1 VSDHQ
6 QDSSRES
13 KRSVF
18 ALITELPHLL
28 AQLIRAEIDLLKA
41 ELLYKLKGTGIGLG
55 LIAVAI
61 SLLSVVLTLLAV
73 AGILALSLVVPAW
86 AAVLIVAGAVLV
98 LALVMLAIGAALLSR
113 TKAPVP
119 ERTIA
124 SVREDIARIRG
135 DNVAK
140 SRKSRRGA

>member
-1 VSDHQ
+1 MTHNQ
-6 QDSSRES
+6 QEPSRES

-28 AQLIRAEIDLLKA
+28 GQLIRAELDLLKA
-41 ELLYKLKGTGIGLG
+41 ELLHKLKGTGIGLG

-61 SLLSVVLTLLAV
+61 SLISVVLTLLAV

-86 AAVLIVAGAVLV
+86 AAVLIVAGAVLL
-98 LALVMLAIGAALLSR
+98 LALVMLAIGAALLSG

-119 ERTIA
+119 ERTLA

-135 DNVAK
+135 DRAAK
-140 SRKSRRGA
+140 SKRTTRGA

>member
-1 VSDHQ
+1 MTHNQ
-6 QDSSRES
+6 QEPSRES

-28 AQLIRAEIDLLKA
+28 GQLIRAELDLLKA
-41 ELLYKLKGTGIGLG
+41 ELLHKLKGTGIGLG

-61 SLLSVVLTLLAV
+61 SLISVVLTLLAV

-86 AAVLIVAGAVLV
+86 AAVLIVAGAVLL
-98 LALVMLAIGAALLSR
+98 LALVMLGIGAALLSG

-119 ERTIA
+119 ERTLA

-135 DNVAK
+135 DRAAK
-140 SRKSRRGA
+140 SERTSSGA